1 MSKKKIFLYILIL
14 SSAHVFAGIDTV
26 VVPIQRQLLHEKIR
40 YEQNLID
47 RADGRADGMISI
59 SANEEVN
66 RAVTN
71 VIFNKVDM
79 LTDSIE
85 LNDRIASNN
94 EKLRY
99 LIFTENLLSSFRYSW
114 KNRQLN
120 PAVAGIL
127 VGSFE
132 QAMNAN
138 IQGNSIAPFID
149 PLPYEAAKIITS
161 IFNNNPGH
169 KDCLKILFLKYSTLR
184 PDRILEQLEP
194 YVDEPFADSLVVV
207 CSRINPAAVYT
218 ASQAAGTA
226 IGRLILRNTNPL
238 IKTIIAVSKTNKSLL
253 YFPFL
258 DNLMTGKITIEEI
271 KKYAGN
277 EESDYDSV
285 GYFKLLV
292 RTEIEYFK
300 RMAPPMKDTPS
311 AMFGANGLREMLQNK
326 AIQHFITP
334 INTLH
339 AQSDLN
345 VRMRAIDHLSP
356 TELYYMMVMGENEI
370 YTSSYKHSFERM
382 MQRMG
387 KNPRGDSLLV
397 NVHFDLFRK
406 FIKMAANFNKLD
418 EFLKAMPLPRS
429 AVLMQAFVSGLDN
442 TGNLEDAVD
451 VADAYSSINDKKLL
465 RSMLKHV
472 IENEQKT
479 EEKNNSR
486 GKRIYGLLKMIFLSA
501 DSSTRTDLTKEIGI
515 PSIFSIDNK
524 SLADDSGRIIQQHFF
539 YGDEG
544 GKATFIGFLNSFSPA
559 DWKKTMKDE
568 WVEIRSIRGPKIL
581 IFANRPLDSDRN
593 LDDSAQVHLVKYLSD
608 NFLQPSILV
617 HRGHSY
623 WLPRTLQLMPDNLK
637 VVVLGSCGGFKNLQ
651 QILEYSPDAHII
663 STKEIGKTDIN
674 KPIINYINQSLISG
688 KPLVWKNM
696 WKTLSGQFAAAGAET
711 RQSWEDYVP
720 PYRNLGAIFI
730 KAYNKKLADQ

>member
-1 MSKKKIFLYILIL
+1 MQKKLSLFFLLF
-14 SSAHVFAGIDTV
+14 SSYTAFACVDTV
-26 VVPIQRQLLHEKIR
+26 VVPIQRQLLHERIR
-40 YEQNLID
+40 LEQTLLD
-47 RADGRADGMISI
+47 KADGRADGLISL
-59 SANEEVN
+59 SPNEEVN
-66 RAVTN
+66 QSITEAL
-71 VIFNKVDM
+71 INKVNR

-99 LIFTENLLSSFRYSW
+99 LIFTENLLSSFRYGW

-120 PAVAGIL
+120 PAYAGIL
-127 VGSFE
+127 VNSFE

-138 IQGNSIAPFID
+138 IQGNSIAPIID
-149 PLPYEAAKIITS
+149 QLPYEAGKIITA
-161 IFNNNPGH
+161 IFNNNPGN
-169 KDCLKILFLKYSTLR
+169 KDCLKILFLKFSALY
-184 PDRILEQLEP
+184 PDRILENIEP
-194 YVDEPFADSLVVV
+194 YLNESFADSMVVV
-207 CSRINPAAVYT
+207 CSCFNPAAIYT
-218 ASQAAGTA
+218 ASQATGTV
-226 IGRLILRNTNPL
+226 IGRLIHHNENPL
-238 IKTIIAVSKTNKSLL
+238 VKTIIAISKKPKSLL

-258 DNLMTGKITIEEI
+258 DNLVSGKITIEDI

-277 EESDYDSV
+277 DESDYDSV

-300 RMAPPMKDTPS
+300 RMAPPLRDTPF
-311 AMFGANGLREMLQNK
+311 AMFGVNGLREVMQNK
-326 AIQHFITP
+326 AVQHFITP

-339 AQSDLN
+339 AQNDLN
-345 VRMRAIDHLSP
+345 IRMRAIDRLSP
-356 TELYYMMVMGENEI
+356 TDLYFMMVMGENEI

-382 MQRMG
+382 LQRMG

-406 FIKMAANFNKLD
+406 FIKMAANYNKLD
-418 EFLKAMPLPRS
+418 DFLKLMPIQRS
-429 AVLMQAFVSGLDN
+429 AVLMQAFVAGLDN
-442 TGNLEDAVD
+442 TSNLEDAVE

-465 RSMLKHV
+465 RSMLGHV
-472 IENEQKT
+472 IENEKKA
-479 EEKNNSR
+479 EEKNNGR

-501 DSSTRTDLTKEIGI
+501 DSSTKTDLTKETGI
-515 PSIFSIDNK
+515 PSIYSIDNK
-524 SLADDSGRIIQQHFF
+524 TLADDSGRIIQQHFF

-559 DWKKTMKDE
+559 EWKKVLKDE
-568 WVEIRSIRGPKIL
+568 WVEIRSIKGPRII
-581 IFANRPLDSDRN
+581 IFANRPLDSDMN
-593 LDDSAQVHLVKYLSD
+593 LDDSAQVHLNRYLSQND
-608 NFLQPSILV
+608 FQPSILV

-637 VVVLGSCGGFKNLQ
+637 VVVLGSCGGFKNLN

-663 STKEIGKTDIN
+663 STKEIGKSEIN
-674 KPIINYINQSLISG
+674 KPIINYINQALISG
-688 KPLVWKNM
+688 KTLVWKNM
-696 WKTLSGQFAAAGAET
+696 WKTLSAQFAAAGAET

-730 KAYNKKLADQ
+730 KAFNKKSPEQ